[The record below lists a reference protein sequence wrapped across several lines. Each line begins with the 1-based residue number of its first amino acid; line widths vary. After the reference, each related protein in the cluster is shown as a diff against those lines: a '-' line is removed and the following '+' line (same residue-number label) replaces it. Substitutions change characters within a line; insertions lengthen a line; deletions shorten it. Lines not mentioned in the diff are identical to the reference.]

1 MFVYVIAQVQVTDPE
16 QYGKYLAKA
25 GASVGKYKAE
35 LIAADGN
42 TQCIEG
48 SLDFERTVIMR
59 FDSEEQFRAW
69 YGSPEYQA
77 AKKERENAVVGRIT
91 LVQGA

>member
-1 MFVYVIAQVQVTDPE
+1 MSVYVIAQVHVTDPE

-25 GASVGKYKAE
+25 GASVGKYNAE

-42 TQCIEG
+42 TQRIEG
-48 SLDFERTVIMR
+48 DLDFERTVIMR
-59 FDSEEQFRAW
+59 FDSEEQFRDW
-69 YGSPEYQA
+69 YESPEYQA

-91 LVQGA
+91 LVRGS